1 MKLVIQ
7 QKPKKLLFLQQIKRH
22 NPTTEK
28 NYRIL
33 MELDQT
39 FMVPG
44 LVYKFDLWPLIVPFS
59 DIVPTK
65 LIEGGKPGQLQR
77 KDWQH

>member
-22 NPTTEK
+22 NPITEK

-44 LVYKFDLWPLIVPFS
+44 LVYKFDL
-59 DIVPTK
+59 
-65 LIEGGKPGQLQR
+65 
-77 KDWQH
+77 